1 MLTSK
6 VCKHN
11 QSCISF
17 HYIYSGTAEN
27 TLLNSINYP
36 FLTFSS
42 LAALFQNGI
51 PTWLPHW
58 PTCRN
63 TVDILQ
69 IGIGIHKYGNTIF
82 FHFSS
87 QTIQPCMFHYQMIKR
102 PLVNIYIY
110 VKHTNE
116 LGRIFKTTLTIF
128 PDIASPF

>member
-1 MLTSK
+1 M
-6 VCKHN
+6 HF
-11 QSCISF
+11 I
-17 HYIYSGTAEN
+17 GTAEN

-82 FHFSS
+82 FIFHPRRFS
-87 QTIQPCMFHYQMIKR
+87 PVCWVRCMFHYQMIKR
-102 PLVNIYIY
+102 PLVNIYVY